1 MPETTPV
8 RRRYS
13 WLEPALAPEGAVI
26 LTANRRLARELRD
39 AYNQQQVDAGR
50 SAWPTPPVHFF
61 RDWVKRQFDQYESA
75 DNRQV
80 LQGSAAALIWER
92 CVRRHASET
101 VLGATALA
109 RLAASTWRI
118 VSDWRIPLESVVRSA
133 RTQDERLFAAA
144 ADDYRRALQQGGWID
159 EAGVADR
166 VAELLRS
173 GGIEQSGPATLVGF
187 DRVPP
192 VVEALIDALRAR
204 ATAVTV
210 RGPTQRGSRR
220 VSTSFVDEAAELRAA
235 GAWAADTLR
244 QDPERDVAIVVS
256 ELERDAQ
263 RVLRLVREGFAPGW
277 QVGGD
282 AYLAAVDI
290 SYGRP
295 LSDYPAISMALLCL
309 RLVTE
314 GIESDAAGRLLMSA
328 FFQHGGTP
336 IRARF
341 EQQLRVLPIRTWLPE
356 DLAACLRPAGDEGS
370 CDDAEYESLQLLDAL
385 IERRTEPHERRSPS
399 SWAKHIDDLLQT
411 CGWPGGGTLN
421 SLDFQLID
429 RWRELLNELARLDNV
444 SGQVSFGDAVQRL
457 SSLAAEAL
465 FRPEIPGACVRIL
478 GPLETAGMEFDAVW
492 MGRCDAERWPG
503 SSQPSPLLNRSLQRE
518 FGVPDAQPADSL
530 AHSTRV
536 LTRIA
541 ASAPRVVLSWAR
553 SVDDSPRAMSPLLA
567 GLDCTEESPAND
579 PGWYAN
585 SLAGSATLEASVDDP
600 VPAVGDDETVI
611 GGAGTLRLQ
620 ETEPFQAFA
629 RGRLGVRDLERFP
642 TGLTPAMRGNLLH
655 DALESLYR
663 DRPSQAEIASWTS
676 DERVWRIRSATD
688 RSIASMRRCA
698 DDVLNRLLDIE
709 RQRMRSLLQTVI
721 EHDLQRQPFE
731 IAMVEERLEFSR
743 SGVSLRLRADRID
756 RLPDGSV
763 IIIDYKTGR
772 GRNLLTRDGDPLD
785 PQVPVYAAAMPAD
798 TRIGALAV
806 MNVNATEVS
815 LRAAGVAN
823 EAAPMSDG
831 DWHEL
836 LARWTRDVEAGI
848 DSFAKGDVS
857 VNLSLHTKR
866 PWQLNV
872 LCRAQELLHDD

>member
-8 RRRYS
+8 RRRYQ
-13 WLEPALAPEGAVI
+13 WLEPALAPDGAVI

-39 AYNQQQVDAGR
+39 AYNRRQVDAGK
-50 SAWPTPPVHFF
+50 SAWPTPRVSYV
-61 RDWVKRQFDQYESA
+61 RDWVRRQFDQYESA
-75 DNRQV
+75 DKRQV
-80 LQGSAAALIWER
+80 LQSSAAALIWER
-92 CVRRHASET
+92 CVRRHTHET
-101 VLGATALA
+101 ILGATALA

-118 VSDWRIPLESVVRSA
+118 VSDWRIPIESIVRTA

-144 ADDYRRALQQGGWID
+144 ADDYRRTLQQSGWID
-159 EAGVADR
+159 EGGVAES
-166 VAELLRS
+166 VADLLRS
-173 GGIEQSGPATLVGF
+173 GVIDRTGPVTLVGF

-192 VVEALIDALRAR
+192 SIATLIDALHAR
-204 ATAVTV
+204 GTEVSV
-210 RGPTQRGSRR
+210 RGPAERSHTR
-220 VSTSFVDEAAELRAA
+220 VSSSFVDEAAELRAA
-235 GAWAADTLR
+235 GAWAANTLR

-282 AYLAAVDI
+282 AYAAAVDI

-336 IRARF
+336 GRARL

-356 DLAACLRPAGDEGS
+356 DLVTCLRPSGGDGS
-370 CDDAEYESLQLLDAL
+370 GDDDESLQLFDVLV
-385 IERRTEPHERRSPS
+385 EHRTEPHERRSLS
-399 SWAKHIDDLLQT
+399 SWAMHIDDLLQA
-411 CGWPGGGTLN
+411 CGWPGTGTLN
-421 SLDFQLID
+421 SRDFQLVD
-429 RWRELLNELARLDNV
+429 RWRELLNELASLDNV
-444 SGQVSFGDAVQRL
+444 SGQATFRDAVQRL
-457 SSLAAEAL
+457 STLAGEAL
-465 FRPEIPGACVRIL
+465 FRPEVPGACVRIL
-478 GPLETAGMEFDAVW
+478 GPLETAGIEFDAVW
-492 MGRCDAERWPG
+492 MARCDAERWPG
-503 SSQPSPLLNRSLQRE
+503 GSQPSPLLNRSLQRE
-518 FGVPDAQPADSL
+518 YSVPDALPADSL
-530 AHSTRV
+530 GHATRV

-541 ASAPRVVLSWAR
+541 ASAPSVVFSWAR
-553 SVDDSPRAMSPLLA
+553 SVDDEPRARSPLLA
-567 GLDCTEESPAND
+567 ELDCTDASPAND

-585 SLAGSATLEASVDDP
+585 TLAGSGKLEESVDDP
-600 VPAVGDDETVI
+600 VPAVGGDESVI

-663 DRPSQAEIASWTS
+663 DKPTQSEIASWS
-676 DERVWRIRSATD
+676 VNERVRRVRSATD
-688 RSIASMRRCA
+688 RSIAAMRRCA

-709 RQRMRSLLQTVI
+709 RQRMRALLQNVI
-721 EHDLQRQPFE
+721 EYDLQRQPFA

-743 SGVSLRLRADRID
+743 SGVRLRLRADRID

-763 IIIDYKTGR
+763 IVIDYKTGR

-785 PQVPVYAAAMPAD
+785 PQVPVYAAALPAD
-798 TRIGALAV
+798 TRIGALAL
-806 MNVNATEVS
+806 MNVNATDVS
-815 LRAAGVAN
+815 LRSAGVAN
-823 EAAPMSDG
+823 EAAPMAED

-836 LARWTRDVEAGI
+836 LSRWTRDVEAGI